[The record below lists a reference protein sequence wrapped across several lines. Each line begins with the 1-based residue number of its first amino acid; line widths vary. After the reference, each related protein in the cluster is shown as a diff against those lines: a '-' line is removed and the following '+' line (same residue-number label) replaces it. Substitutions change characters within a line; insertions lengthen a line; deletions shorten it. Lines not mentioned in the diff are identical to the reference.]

1 MGKVLD
7 DLINN
12 KCSKLKVAEG
22 ISENELE
29 LYRDALK
36 EKFKA
41 DVINEI
47 IEEEAKRLLKESLQ
61 LKKEKRIKE
70 VKFTIFSGVFLSFFL
85 GLIVNQITDVIGYL
99 KGSITLSNLASTLWT
114 LVGLT
119 IITGLILFLLFLDNV
134 LNLLNEREE

>member
-12 KCSKLKVAEG
+12 KCSKLKVAES

-41 DVINEI
+41 DVTNEI

-85 GLIVNQITDVIGYL
+85 GLIVNQITDIIGYL
-99 KGSITLSNLASTLWT
+99 KGSITLSNLTSTLWT

-119 IITGLILFLLFLDNV
+119 LITGLILFLLFLDNI